1 MKINQFIFKKKKIN
15 YIFSNKIFKEDI
27 FKLNEGIN
35 HLSNYIIFKNGKNFK
50 VYDRICNHNGG
61 RLISKS
67 NNEIVCPLHGWKF
80 DPINGKY
87 LNNNCKKQQLPF
99 EIIKNHL
106 HIKVSTKLPEF
117 IKWDTQKKTKLSFI
131 NHACLHV
138 ETDDLKFATDPWI
151 IGPAFCRGWWL
162 KKNSPKNSFKK
173 LNECDFI
180 FISHNHPDHL
190 HPLSLEKINKNKLI
204 ITPNFKSNST
214 YKYLRSLGF
223 KNISALDFG
232 YQYYTKKINFNLALL
247 KSGDFRDDSGIYFS
261 NGNFNSIFSVDSNS
275 LNFYELPKKIT
286 LLASSFAGGAT
297 GYPLCF
303 EKFSNEKKRL
313 FHKEI

>member
-1 MKINQFIFKKKKIN
+1 MKINQFKFEKKKIN

-27 FKLNEGIN
+27 RNLNEGVN
-35 HLSNYIIFKNGKNFK
+35 HLPNYIIFKNGKNFK

-61 RLISKS
+61 RLITKT
-67 NNEIVCPLHGWKF
+67 NKEIVCPLHGWRF

-99 EIIKNHL
+99 EIIKNFL
-106 HIKVSTKLPEF
+106 HIKVSNKLPEF
-117 IKWDTQKKTKLSFI
+117 MQWNVQKRTEISFI
-131 NHACLHV
+131 NHACLYV

-151 IGPAFCRGWWL
+151 IGPAFSRGWWL
-162 KKNSPKNSFKK
+162 KKNSPKNSFEK
-173 LNECDFI
+173 LNKCDFI

-190 HPLSLEKINKNKLI
+190 HPLSLEKINKKKLI

-214 YKYLRSLGF
+214 SKYLRSLGF
-223 KNISALDFG
+223 RNIYALEFG

-261 NGNFNSIFSVDSNS
+261 NGNFKSIFSVDSNS
-275 LNFYELPKKIT
+275 LNFYELPKEIS
-286 LLASSFAGGAT
+286 LLASSFAGGAS
-297 GYPLCF
+297 GYPWCF
-303 EKFSNEKKRL
+303 EK
-313 FHKEI
+313 